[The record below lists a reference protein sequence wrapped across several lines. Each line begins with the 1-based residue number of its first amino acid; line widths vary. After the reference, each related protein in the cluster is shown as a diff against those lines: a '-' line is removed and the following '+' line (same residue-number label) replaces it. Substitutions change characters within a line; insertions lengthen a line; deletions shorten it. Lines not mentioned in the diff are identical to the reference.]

1 MYTYQFTAETL
12 RIASYSCRNV
22 NTSVENIRQ
31 LCDNN
36 DLIFLQETWLTD
48 EDLTELMCMH
58 VDFYADGVSS
68 MTPDRE
74 ILSGRPFSG
83 LGIMWR
89 KSLGSCI
96 TIEKYDDHRLMAVHF
111 DNGSCKLLAV
121 NIYMP
126 YDDRSVRSSNYDEYI
141 NYLGVVHAII
151 QESAASNIMI
161 IGDWNANVN
170 NNAIF
175 GAELISFCEEHGY
188 IISDVDKLGLESGAF
203 TYLSESHGTTS
214 WIDHCVCTVQ
224 AHAAV
229 SSLEINYDVQSSD
242 HYPLSICVDV
252 NHIPKVETTMQHS
265 TAKCNWGKA
274 TESQLSEYTTHC
286 ETLITSDVSLDCEAI
301 YCTNTACSDPNHKHS
316 IETLYGSIVSSLHNA
331 ADGNIPTNDTV
342 GLARMQSL
350 GGTSAL
356 NLLMH

>member
-1 MYTYQFTAETL
+1 MYLCIHRRCGQWVSSCGALYRAPTFCLHYYCVYTCQFTAETL
-12 RIASYSCRNV
+12 RIASYNCRNV
-22 NTSVENIRQ
+22 NTSVDNIRQ

-36 DLIFLQETWLTD
+36 DIIFLQETWLTD
-48 EDLTELMCMH
+48 EELTELMCMH

-74 ILSGRPFSG
+74 ILSGRPFGG

-111 DNGSCKLLAV
+111 DNGSCTLLAV
-121 NIYMP
+121 NMYMP
-126 YDDRSVRSSNYDEYI
+126 YDDRSIRSSNYDEYI

-229 SSLEINYDVQSSD
+229 SSLEINYDVQIIIR
-242 HYPLSICVDV
+242 Y
-252 NHIPKVETTMQHS
+252 
-265 TAKCNWGKA
+265 
-274 TESQLSEYTTHC
+274 
-286 ETLITSDVSLDCEAI
+286 
-301 YCTNTACSDPNHKHS
+301 
-316 IETLYGSIVSSLHNA
+316 LYV
-331 ADGNIPTNDTV
+331 
-342 GLARMQSL
+342 
-350 GGTSAL
+350 
-356 NLLMH
+356 